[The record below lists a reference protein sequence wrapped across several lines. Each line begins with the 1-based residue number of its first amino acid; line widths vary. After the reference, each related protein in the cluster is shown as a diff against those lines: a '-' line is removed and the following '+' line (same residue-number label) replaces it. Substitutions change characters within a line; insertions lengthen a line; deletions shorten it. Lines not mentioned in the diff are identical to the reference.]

1 MKHLY
6 LLFAMTFFI
15 ACNQKITAQKL
26 QAPAAQNTKK
36 IVRCYTV
43 EVMNEFRKTHPN
55 AETDAQFESVM
66 SKKIQE
72 RKALRPMLANYTI
85 PIIFHIINRGE
96 AVGTSPNLSAASIT
110 QQLLQLNKD
119 FANLSNSQYGVS
131 ANTGIQFVLAKNDTL
146 GNPLAEP
153 GINRINSISKGWTS
167 YITTGWTTTYVDAT
181 VKPGSIWQATKYY
194 NVWLIPS
201 ITNGVSTLLGYA
213 TFPGLS
219 TLSGLNNSE
228 TSATAGVV
236 VATGSVG
243 SSFSPNGCGNSYG
256 LGKTLSHETGHFFG
270 LRHIWGDANCG
281 DDFCGD
287 TPVHFTSNT
296 GVPSHP
302 KSNSCGT
309 ADEMFENYMDYTD
322 DIVLNTFTSNQA
334 DRMQTVML
342 NSPRRV
348 SLPGSLAGA
357 VAVTATNK
365 ISFTNCTGVLK
376 ISETGITGTY
386 PRYKDVD
393 LTLNVEDKA
402 TGAATVT
409 INATGTAVNNFH
421 YKLLTPTVTFATGD
435 NFKDVKIRIF
445 DNAEIDGN
453 KTIILNFGISGSGV
467 TTGSIAQ
474 SLTITIADDDNLK
487 FGSNVVQLYS
497 ENFGASGTPLNG
509 WLSGSFINPAGLNK
523 WVLGTKGGTG
533 IAGQALYISSNAA
546 LKTLTYNVDS
556 ASDAIAISPK
566 VSTSGYKSPT
576 LSFTYKCNGEYDT
589 LAATEADYG
598 TLMYSYDNSSF
609 GFITDATGNRYKFQ
623 GDSVAT
629 SSGNLSLPDVLQDT
643 AFSIGFR
650 WINDDNT
657 GRNPPFLI
665 DDIIV
670 SATPYPIETTVSSSY
685 GYDIR
690 TGTPANN
697 FRSSNN
703 NAVIAAIR
711 NASTNLTGI
720 TAKITQAGSGTTAL
734 VTAGGAFL
742 RTQKVFQISPS
753 VANTTATYQA
763 TLYFTEAEL
772 AAWGAGKLTLKIL
785 KIKDGV
791 SLASTL
797 NASNAELITPTVFED
812 ATAGYIAYTGNFTGF
827 SQFVLVS
834 PATTLPVTLTNFT
847 AKANQ
852 KNIQLSWSTSLEVNN
867 RGFIVD
873 RSLDAINFK
882 QIGWVNGKGT
892 TSLLLNYGFMDHFV
906 QPNVI
911 YYYRIRQVDIDSR
924 QVYSGI
930 RNAHTSR
937 DAGIA
942 LSVSPNPAKDHVNLF
957 ISGTTNNAS
966 VEVINAAGQKIV
978 QKNNINAFDGV
989 YKVALD
995 GVAKGTYN
1003 IVVHLPEGTYYTK
1016 IIVE

>member
-6 LLFAMTFFI
+6 LFVAVIFFI

-26 QAPAAQNTKK
+26 QAPATQNTKK

-43 EVMNEFRKTHPN
+43 EVINEFRKIHPN
-55 AETDAQFESVM
+55 AQTDAQFESVM
-66 SKKIQE
+66 SKKILE
-72 RKALRPMLANYTI
+72 RKLQRPMLANYTI
-85 PIIFHIINRGE
+85 PVIFHIIHNGE
-96 AVGTSPNLSAASIT
+96 AVGTSPNLAATAFS
-110 QQLLQLNKD
+110 QQILQLNKD
-119 FANLSNSQYGVS
+119 FANLSNSQYAVS
-131 ANTGIQFVLAKNDTL
+131 ANTGIQFVLAQKNPGGTT
-146 GNPLAEP
+146 LAEP
-153 GINRINSISKGWTS
+153 GIERINRNTSGWTDYS
-167 YITTGWTTTYVDAT
+167 TTGWTNTYIDAT
-181 VKPGSIWQATKYY
+181 VKPGSIWDASKYF
-194 NVWLIPS
+194 NVWIIPN
-201 ITNGVSTLLGYA
+201 IVNSTSVLLGFS
-213 TFPGLS
+213 TFPTLS
-219 TLSGLNNSE
+219 TLSGLGSGE
-228 TSATAGVV
+228 TATNAGVV
-236 VATGSVG
+236 VSTLSIG

-270 LRHIWGDANCG
+270 LRHIWGDADCG

-287 TPVHFTSNT
+287 TPIHFEANN
-296 GVPSHP
+296 GVPTHP

-348 SLPGSLAGA
+348 SLPGSPAGA

-376 ISETGITGTY
+376 ISETGISGTY
-386 PRYKDVD
+386 PRYKDIN
-393 LTLNVEDKA
+393 LTLNAEDRA

-409 INATGTAVNNFH
+409 IIAAGTAVNNFH
-421 YKLLTPTVTFATGD
+421 YQLLTPTVTFATGD

-453 KTIILNFGISGSGV
+453 KTIILNYSISGTGV
-467 TTGSIAQ
+467 TPGSSAQ
-474 SLTITIADDDNLK
+474 SVTITIGDDDNVK
-487 FGSNVVQLYS
+487 FGSNTVPIFS
-497 ENFGASGTPLNG
+497 ENFGNSGTPLSG
-509 WLSGSFINPAGLNK
+509 WLSGSFLSPAGTNV
-523 WVLGTKGGTG
+523 WTLGTKGGAGITG
-533 IAGQALYISSNAA
+533 QSLYITNNTTTQLLSYSKTSS
-546 LKTLTYNVDS
+546 
-556 ASDAIAISPK
+556 SDAIAITPK

-609 GFITDATGNRYKFQ
+609 GFITDAMGNHYKFQ

-629 SSGNLSLPDVLQDT
+629 SSGNLSLPAGLQDT

-685 GYDIR
+685 GYDLR
-690 TGTPANN
+690 TGTAANN
-697 FRSSNN
+697 FKSSNN
-703 NAVIAAIR
+703 NAVIATIS

-720 TAKITQAGSGTTAL
+720 TAKIIQAGSGNTAL

-772 AAWGAGKLTLKIL
+772 ATWGAGKLTLKIL

-797 NASNAELITPTVFED
+797 NASNAELISPTVFED

-852 KNIQLSWSTSLEVNN
+852 KNIQLSWSTSLEINN

-892 TSLLLNYGFMDHFV
+892 TSLLSNYAFMDRFV
-906 QPNVI
+906 QPNVV

-937 DAGIA
+937 DAGIT
-942 LSVSPNPAKDHVNLF
+942 LFVSPNPAKDHINLF

-978 QKNNINAFDGV
+978 QNNNINAFDGV
-989 YKVALD
+989 YKIAL
-995 GVAKGTYN
+995 GGIAKGAYN

-1016 IIVE
+1016 VIVE